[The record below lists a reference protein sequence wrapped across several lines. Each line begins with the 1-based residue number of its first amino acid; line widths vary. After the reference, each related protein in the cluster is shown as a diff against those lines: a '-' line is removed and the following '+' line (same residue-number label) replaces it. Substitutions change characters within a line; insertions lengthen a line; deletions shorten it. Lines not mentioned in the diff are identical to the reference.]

1 MPEWWTYGLSDFL
14 LFSPRTYYRL
24 LQRHNEVLWPAQVL
38 TLSLGLLVLLLLR
51 QPSPRRTRVISTALA
66 GLWVWIAW
74 AFLWKRYA
82 TINWAAAYAVPVF
95 VLEALLFGWR
105 GTAGGRLT
113 YRPSRDAAGIAGISL
128 LVFSLAIYPLLA
140 PLFGR
145 PWRQAEVFGITPDPT
160 ALATLGL
167 LVLAEGGRRRALM
180 VVPMLW
186 CLLSGAT
193 LLAMGS
199 PEAWV
204 QLPAPFILLGA
215 IAWSRRAKKVSL

>member
-24 LQRHNEVLWPAQVL
+24 LQRHNEAVWPAQAL
-38 TLSLGLLVLLLLR
+38 MLGLGALILWLLR
-51 QPSPRRTRVISTALA
+51 RPSLRRSRIISTIFA
-66 GLWVWIAW
+66 GLWAWIAW
-74 AFLWKRYA
+74 AFLWRRYA
-82 TINWAAAYAVPVF
+82 TINWAATYAI
-95 VLEALLFGWR
+95 LLFVMETLLLGWV
-105 GTAGGRLT
+105 GSVKGRLT
-113 YRPSRDAAGIAGISL
+113 YRPSRDPAGMIGMSL
-128 LVFSLAIYPLLA
+128 LAFSLAIYPLLA
-140 PLFGR
+140 ALFGR
-145 PWRQAEVFGITPDPT
+145 PWRQTEVFGITPDPT

-167 LVLAEGGRRRALM
+167 LAMAEGGRRGALM

-204 QLPAPFILLGA
+204 QIPAPLITLGA
-215 IAWSRRAKKVSL
+215 IAWSRRAEKVSL

>member
-24 LQRHNEVLWPAQVL
+24 LQRHNEAVWPLQL
-38 TLSLGLLVLLLLR
+38 FTLGLGLLVLLLLHR
-51 QPSPRRTRVISTALA
+51 PSPPRSRTISVVLG
-66 GLWVWIAW
+66 GLWAWIAW

-82 TINWAAAYAVPVF
+82 VINWAATYANPVF
-95 VLEALLFGWR
+95 VLEALFLGWV
-105 GTAGGRLT
+105 AVNGRLT
-113 YRPSRDAAGIAGISL
+113 YRLSRDPARITGMSL
-128 LVFSLAIYPLLA
+128 LTFSLAIYPLLA
-140 PLFGR
+140 PLFSR
-145 PWRQAEVFGITPDPT
+145 PWRQAELFGITPDPT
-160 ALATLGL
+160 ALATVGL
-167 LVLAEGGRRRALM
+167 LAMAEGARRGALM

-204 QLPAPFILLGA
+204 QLPAPFITLGA
-215 IAWSRRAKKVSL
+215 IAWSRRAEKVSL